1 MNMKVE
7 LIEEDQL
14 ADIVYLPVSTDEAK
28 DIFGEEFDFMNECWT
43 HYLYDDDDKIVT
55 YYFHDI
61 NENEYYS
68 RAGLIQ
74 ENVTL
79 KRGNDWTVQFVINTN
94 CDINW
99 KNF

>member
-1 MNMKVE
+1 MKMKVE
-7 LIEEDQL
+7 IIEEDQL
-14 ADIVYLPVSTDEAK
+14 ADIVYLPVTIDEAK
-28 DIFGEEFDFMNECWT
+28 DIFGEEFNFMNECWT
-43 HYLYDDDDKIVT
+43 HHLYDDDDKIVT

>member
-1 MNMKVE
+1 M
-7 LIEEDQL
+7 
-14 ADIVYLPVSTDEAK
+14 PVTTDEAK
-28 DIFGEEFDFMNECWT
+28 DLFTEEFDFMNESWT
-43 HYLYDDDDKIVT
+43 HYLYDDEDKIVT

-74 ENVTL
+74 ENVTF
-79 KRGNDWTVQFVINTN
+79 KYGNDWTVQFVLNTN

-99 KNF
+99 ENF

>member
-1 MNMKVE
+1 MKMKVE
-7 LIEEDQL
+7 IIEEDQL
-14 ADIVYLPVSTDEAK
+14 ADIVYLPVTTDEAK
-28 DIFGEEFDFMNECWT
+28 DIFGEEFNFMNECWT
-43 HYLYDDDDKIVT
+43 HHLYDDDDKIVT

>member
-7 LIEEDQL
+7 LIEEEQL

-28 DIFGEEFDFMNECWT
+28 DLFGEEFDFMNECWT
-43 HYLYDDDDKIVT
+43 NYLYDDEDKIVT

-68 RAGLIQ
+68 RACLIQ

-79 KRGNDWTVQFVINTN
+79 KYGNDWTVQFVLNTN

-99 KNF
+99 ENF

>member
-1 MNMKVE
+1 MKMKVE
-7 LIEEDQL
+7 IIEEEQL
-14 ADIVYLPVSTDEAK
+14 ADIVYLPVTTDEAK
-28 DIFGEEFDFMNECWT
+28 DIFGEEFNFMDECWT
-43 HYLYDDDDKIVT
+43 HHLYDDDDKIVT

-99 KNF
+99 ENF